1 MKLASMN
8 ISNTKHAIKNRE
20 GDSNEPSML
29 SLFLS
34 IQLG

>member
-8 ISNTKHAIKNRE
+8 ISNTKHAIENRK
-20 GDSNEPSML
+20 GDTNKPSML
-29 SLFLS
+29 ALFLS